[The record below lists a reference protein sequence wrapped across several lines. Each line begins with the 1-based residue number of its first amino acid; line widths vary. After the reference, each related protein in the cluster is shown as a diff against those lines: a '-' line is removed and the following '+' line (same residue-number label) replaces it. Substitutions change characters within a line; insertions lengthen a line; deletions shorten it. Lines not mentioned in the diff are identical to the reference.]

1 MLSMNNIR
9 NRTDRW
15 FDALNAV
22 LLAGVGLICLL
33 PFLHVLAKA
42 LSDQASVMGNRVT
55 FYPIGVHG
63 EAFRFVF
70 EHTRFFEAL
79 KVTALV
85 TAIGT
90 ALSMTITVLA
100 AYPLSKPEFKG
111 RKAILMLYVF
121 SMLFYGGIIPG
132 YLLMKGL
139 GLLDTLWAMIVP
151 LLVVPFNLFVCKT
164 FFEGIP
170 ESIEESAKIDGA
182 SNFRILLRI
191 VLPISLPVLATL
203 GIFYAVGYWNNYF
216 HPLIYVNSIDLKPL
230 QLFLYDTIANTEE
243 LLQEQPDSVRL
254 SMAPEGF
261 RAATVISSIVPILL
275 VYPFL
280 QRYFVTGMTL
290 GSVKG

>member
-1 MLSMNNIR
+1 MNNIR
-9 NRTDRW
+9 NRSDRW
-15 FDALNAV
+15 FDVVNNALIV
-22 LLAGVGLICLL
+22 VIGLICLL
-33 PFLHVLAKA
+33 PFLHVLAKS
-42 LSDQASVMGNRVT
+42 LSNQASVMGNKVT
-55 FYPIGVHG
+55 FYPIGMHL

-70 EHTRFFEAL
+70 AHTRFFEAL
-79 KVTALV
+79 QVTLFV
-85 TAIGT
+85 TVIGT
-90 ALSMTITVLA
+90 ALSLTITILA

-111 RKAILMLYVF
+111 RKPILLLYVF

-132 YLLMKGL
+132 YILMKGL
-139 GLLDTLWAMIVP
+139 GLLDTVWAMIVP

-170 ESIEESAKIDGA
+170 ESVEESAKIDGA
-182 SNFRILLRI
+182 TNLRILRSI
-191 VLPISLPVLATL
+191 VLPISLPVVATL

-216 HPLIYVNSIDLKPL
+216 HPLIYISSIDLKPL
-230 QLFLYDTIANTEE
+230 QLFLFETIANTEE

>member
-1 MLSMNNIR
+1 MKTIR
-9 NRTDRW
+9 SRSDRW
-15 FDALNAV
+15 FDAVNNV
-22 LLAGVGLICLL
+22 LIAAVGLICLL
-33 PFLHVLAKA
+33 PFLHVLAKS
-42 LSDQASVMGNRVT
+42 LSNQASVMGNKIT
-55 FYPIGVHG
+55 FYPIGMHV

-70 EHTRFFEAL
+70 AHTRFFEAL
-79 KVTALV
+79 QVTLLV
-85 TAIGT
+85 TVIGT
-90 ALSMTITVLA
+90 VLSLTITILA

-111 RKAILMLYVF
+111 RKPILLLYVF

-132 YLLMKGL
+132 YILMKAL
-139 GLLDTLWAMIVP
+139 GLLDTIWAMIVP

-182 SNFRILLRI
+182 TNFRILWSI
-191 VLPISLPVLATL
+191 VLPLSLPVIATL

-216 HPLIYVNSIDLKPL
+216 HPLIYISSVDLKPL
-230 QLFLYDTIANTEE
+230 QLFLYETIANTEE

>member
-1 MLSMNNIR
+1 MNSIR
-9 NRTDRW
+9 NRSDRW
-15 FDALNAV
+15 FDAVNNALIV
-22 LLAGVGLICLL
+22 VVGLICLL
-33 PFLHVLAKA
+33 PFLHVLAKSF
-42 LSDQASVMGNRVT
+42 SDQASVMGNKIT
-55 FYPIGVHG
+55 FYPIGMHP

-70 EHTRFFEAL
+70 AHTRFFEAL
-79 KVTALV
+79 QVTLLV
-85 TAIGT
+85 TIIGT
-90 ALSMTITVLA
+90 ALSLTITILA

-111 RKAILMLYVF
+111 RKPILLLYVF

-132 YLLMKGL
+132 YILMKEL
-139 GLLDTLWAMIVP
+139 GLLNTIWAMIVP

-182 SNFRILLRI
+182 TNLRILRSI
-191 VLPISLPVLATL
+191 VLPISLPVIATL

-216 HPLIYVNSIDLKPL
+216 HPLIYISSVDLKPL
-230 QLFLYDTIANTEE
+230 QLFLYETIANTEE
-243 LLQEQPDSVRL
+243 LLQEQPDTVRL

>member
-1 MLSMNNIR
+1 MNNIR
-9 NRTDRW
+9 NRSDRA
-15 FDALNAV
+15 FDTLNTALLVA
-22 LLAGVGLICLL
+22 VGLICLL
-33 PFLHVLAKA
+33 PFLHVLAKS

-55 FYPIGVHG
+55 FYPIGLHG
-63 EAFRFVF
+63 GAFRFVF
-70 EHTRFFEAL
+70 EHTRFLDAL

-111 RKAILMLYVF
+111 RKAILLLYVF

-132 YLLMKGL
+132 YMLMKEL
-139 GLLDTLWAMIVP
+139 GLLDTMWAMIVP

-191 VLPISLPVLATL
+191 VLPISLPVIATL
-203 GIFYAVGYWNNYF
+203 SIFYAVGYWNNYF

-230 QLFLYDTIANTEE
+230 QLFLFDTIANTEE

-261 RAATVISSIVPILL
+261 RAAAVISSIVPILL

>member
-1 MLSMNNIR
+1 MNSIR
-9 NRTDRW
+9 NRSDRW
-15 FDALNAV
+15 FDAVNNALIV
-22 LLAGVGLICLL
+22 VVGLICLL
-33 PFLHVLAKA
+33 PFLHVLAKSF
-42 LSDQASVMGNRVT
+42 SDQASVMGNKIT
-55 FYPIGVHG
+55 FFPIGMHL
-63 EAFRFVF
+63 EALRFVF
-70 EHTRFFEAL
+70 AHTRFFEAL
-79 KVTALV
+79 QVTLLV
-85 TAIGT
+85 TIIGT
-90 ALSMTITVLA
+90 ALSLTITILA

-111 RKAILMLYVF
+111 RKPILLLYVF

-132 YLLMKGL
+132 YILMKEL
-139 GLLDTLWAMIVP
+139 GLLNTIWAMIVP

-182 SNFRILLRI
+182 TNLRILRSI
-191 VLPISLPVLATL
+191 VLPISLPVIATL

-216 HPLIYVNSIDLKPL
+216 HPLIYISSVDLKPL
-230 QLFLYDTIANTEE
+230 QLFLYETIANTEE
-243 LLQEQPDSVRL
+243 LLQEQPDTVRL

>member
-1 MLSMNNIR
+1 MNSIR
-9 NRTDRW
+9 NRSDRW
-15 FDALNAV
+15 FDAVNNALIV
-22 LLAGVGLICLL
+22 VVGLICLL
-33 PFLHVLAKA
+33 PFLHVLAKSF
-42 LSDQASVMGNRVT
+42 SDQASVMGNKIT
-55 FYPIGVHG
+55 FYPIGMHL

-70 EHTRFFEAL
+70 AHTRFFEAL
-79 KVTALV
+79 QVTLLV
-85 TAIGT
+85 TIIGT
-90 ALSMTITVLA
+90 ALSLTITILA

-111 RKAILMLYVF
+111 RKPILLLYVF

-132 YLLMKGL
+132 YILMKEL
-139 GLLDTLWAMIVP
+139 GLLNTIWAMIVP

-182 SNFRILLRI
+182 TNLRILRSI
-191 VLPISLPVLATL
+191 VLPISLPVIATL

-216 HPLIYVNSIDLKPL
+216 HPLIYISSVDLKPL
-230 QLFLYDTIANTEE
+230 QLFLYETIANTEE
-243 LLQEQPDSVRL
+243 LLQEQPDTVRL

>member
-1 MLSMNNIR
+1 MNNIR
-9 NRTDRW
+9 NRSDRW
-15 FDALNAV
+15 FDVVNNALIV
-22 LLAGVGLICLL
+22 VIGLICLL
-33 PFLHVLAKA
+33 PFLHVLAKS
-42 LSDQASVMGNRVT
+42 LSNQASVMGNKVT
-55 FYPIGVHG
+55 FYPIGMHL

-70 EHTRFFEAL
+70 AHTRFFEAL
-79 KVTALV
+79 QVTLLV
-85 TAIGT
+85 TVIGT
-90 ALSMTITVLA
+90 ALSLTLTILA
-100 AYPLSKPEFKG
+100 AYPLSKPDFKG
-111 RKAILMLYVF
+111 RKPILLLYVF

-132 YLLMKGL
+132 YILMKGL
-139 GLLDTLWAMIVP
+139 GLLDTVWAMIVP

-170 ESIEESAKIDGA
+170 ESVEESAKIDGA
-182 SNFRILLRI
+182 TNFRILRSI
-191 VLPISLPVLATL
+191 VLPISLPVVATL

-216 HPLIYVNSIDLKPL
+216 HPLIYISSINLKPL
-230 QLFLYDTIANTEE
+230 QLFLFETIANTEE

>member
-1 MLSMNNIR
+1 MNSIR
-9 NRTDRW
+9 NRSDRW
-15 FDALNAV
+15 FDAVNNALIV
-22 LLAGVGLICLL
+22 VVGLICLL
-33 PFLHVLAKA
+33 PFLHVLAKSF
-42 LSDQASVMGNRVT
+42 SDQASVMGNKIT
-55 FYPIGVHG
+55 FFPIGMHL

-70 EHTRFFEAL
+70 AHTRFFEAL
-79 KVTALV
+79 QVTLLV
-85 TAIGT
+85 TIIGT
-90 ALSMTITVLA
+90 ALSLTITILA

-111 RKAILMLYVF
+111 RKPILLLYVF

-132 YLLMKGL
+132 YILMKEL
-139 GLLDTLWAMIVP
+139 GLLNTIWAMIVP

-182 SNFRILLRI
+182 TNLRILRSI
-191 VLPISLPVLATL
+191 VLPISLPVIVTL

-216 HPLIYVNSIDLKPL
+216 HPLIYISSVDLKPL
-230 QLFLYDTIANTEE
+230 QLFLYETIANTEE
-243 LLQEQPDSVRL
+243 LLQEQPDTVRL

>member
-1 MLSMNNIR
+1 MNNIR
-9 NRTDRW
+9 NRSDRW
-15 FDALNAV
+15 FDVVNNALIV
-22 LLAGVGLICLL
+22 VIGLICLL
-33 PFLHVLAKA
+33 PFLHVLAKS
-42 LSDQASVMGNRVT
+42 LSNQASVMGNKVT
-55 FYPIGVHG
+55 FYPIGMHL

-70 EHTRFFEAL
+70 AHTRFFEAL
-79 KVTALV
+79 QVTLLV
-85 TAIGT
+85 TIIGT
-90 ALSMTITVLA
+90 ALSLTLTILA
-100 AYPLSKPEFKG
+100 AYPLSKPDFKG
-111 RKAILMLYVF
+111 RKPILLLYVF

-132 YLLMKGL
+132 YILMKGL
-139 GLLDTLWAMIVP
+139 GLLDTVWAMIVP

-170 ESIEESAKIDGA
+170 ESVEESAKIDGA
-182 SNFRILLRI
+182 TNFRILRSI
-191 VLPISLPVLATL
+191 VLPISLPVVATL

-216 HPLIYVNSIDLKPL
+216 HPLIYISSIDLKPL
-230 QLFLYDTIANTEE
+230 QLFLFETIANTEE

>member
-1 MLSMNNIR
+1 MNNIR
-9 NRTDRW
+9 NRSDRW
-15 FDALNAV
+15 FDVVNNALIV
-22 LLAGVGLICLL
+22 VIGLICLL
-33 PFLHVLAKA
+33 PFLHVLAKS
-42 LSDQASVMGNRVT
+42 LSNQASVMGNKVT
-55 FYPIGVHG
+55 FYPIGMHL

-70 EHTRFFEAL
+70 AHTRFFEAL
-79 KVTALV
+79 QVTLLV
-85 TAIGT
+85 TVIGT
-90 ALSMTITVLA
+90 ALSLTITILA
-100 AYPLSKPEFKG
+100 AYPLSKPDFKG
-111 RKAILMLYVF
+111 RKPILLLYVF

-132 YLLMKGL
+132 YILMKGL
-139 GLLDTLWAMIVP
+139 GLLDTVWAMIVP

-170 ESIEESAKIDGA
+170 ESVEESAKIDGA
-182 SNFRILLRI
+182 TNFRILRSI
-191 VLPISLPVLATL
+191 VLPISLPVVATL

-216 HPLIYVNSIDLKPL
+216 HPLIYISSIDLKPL
-230 QLFLYDTIANTEE
+230 QLFLFETIANTEE

>member
-1 MLSMNNIR
+1 MNNIR
-9 NRTDRW
+9 NRSDRW
-15 FDALNAV
+15 FDVVNNALIV
-22 LLAGVGLICLL
+22 VIGLICLL
-33 PFLHVLAKA
+33 PFLHVLAK
-42 LSDQASVMGNRVT
+42 SFSNQASVMGNKVT
-55 FYPIGVHG
+55 FYPIGMHL

-70 EHTRFFEAL
+70 AHTRFFEAL
-79 KVTALV
+79 QVTLLV
-85 TAIGT
+85 TVIGT
-90 ALSMTITVLA
+90 ALSLTLTILA
-100 AYPLSKPEFKG
+100 AYPLSKPDFKG
-111 RKAILMLYVF
+111 RKPILLLYVF

-132 YLLMKGL
+132 YILMKGL
-139 GLLDTLWAMIVP
+139 GLLDTVWAMIVP
-151 LLVVPFNLFVCKT
+151 LLVIPFNLFVCKT

-170 ESIEESAKIDGA
+170 ESVEESAKIDGA
-182 SNFRILLRI
+182 TNFRILRSI
-191 VLPISLPVLATL
+191 VLPISLPVVATL

-216 HPLIYVNSIDLKPL
+216 HPLIYISSIDLKPL
-230 QLFLYDTIANTEE
+230 QLFLFETIANTEE

>member
-1 MLSMNNIR
+1 MNNIR
-9 NRTDRW
+9 NRSDRW
-15 FDALNAV
+15 FDVVNNALIV
-22 LLAGVGLICLL
+22 VIGLICLL
-33 PFLHVLAKA
+33 PFLHVMAKS
-42 LSDQASVMGNRVT
+42 LSNQASVMGNKVT
-55 FYPIGVHG
+55 FYPIGMHL

-70 EHTRFFEAL
+70 AHTRFFEAL
-79 KVTALV
+79 QVTLLV
-85 TAIGT
+85 TVIGT
-90 ALSMTITVLA
+90 ALSLTLTILA
-100 AYPLSKPEFKG
+100 AYPLSKPDFKG
-111 RKAILMLYVF
+111 RKPILLLYVF

-132 YLLMKGL
+132 YILMKGL
-139 GLLDTLWAMIVP
+139 GLLDTVWAMIVP

-170 ESIEESAKIDGA
+170 ESVEESAKIDGA
-182 SNFRILLRI
+182 TNFRILRSI
-191 VLPISLPVLATL
+191 VLPISLPVVATL

-216 HPLIYVNSIDLKPL
+216 HPLIYISSIDLKPL
-230 QLFLYDTIANTEE
+230 QLFLFETIANTEE

>member
-1 MLSMNNIR
+1 MNSIR
-9 NRTDRW
+9 NRADRW
-15 FDALNAV
+15 FDVVNNV
-22 LLAGVGLICLL
+22 LIVVVGLICLL
-33 PFLHVLAKA
+33 PFLHVLSKS
-42 LSDQASVMGNRVT
+42 LSDQASVMGNKIT
-55 FYPIGVHG
+55 FYPIGMHF

-70 EHTRFFEAL
+70 AHTRFFEAL
-79 KVTALV
+79 QVTLFV
-85 TAIGT
+85 TIIGT
-90 ALSMTITVLA
+90 ALSLTITILA

-111 RKAILMLYVF
+111 RKPILLLYVF

-132 YLLMKGL
+132 YILMKEL
-139 GLLDTLWAMIVP
+139 GLLNTIWAMIVP

-182 SNFRILLRI
+182 TNFRILRSI
-191 VLPISLPVLATL
+191 VLPISLPVIATL

-216 HPLIYVNSIDLKPL
+216 HPLIYISSVDLKPL
-230 QLFLYDTIANTEE
+230 QLFLYETIANTEE
-243 LLQEQPDSVRL
+243 LLQEQPDTVRL

-261 RAATVISSIVPILL
+261 RAATVISSIVPILV

>member
-1 MLSMNNIR
+1 MNNIR
-9 NRTDRW
+9 NRSDRW
-15 FDALNAV
+15 FDVVNNALIV
-22 LLAGVGLICLL
+22 VIGLICLL
-33 PFLHVLAKA
+33 PFLHVLAKS
-42 LSDQASVMGNRVT
+42 LSNQASVMGNKVT
-55 FYPIGVHG
+55 FYPIGMHL

-70 EHTRFFEAL
+70 AHTRFFEAL
-79 KVTALV
+79 QVTLLV
-85 TAIGT
+85 TVIGT
-90 ALSMTITVLA
+90 ALSLTITILA

-111 RKAILMLYVF
+111 RKPILLLYVF

-132 YLLMKGL
+132 YILMKGL
-139 GLLDTLWAMIVP
+139 GLLDTVWAMIVP

-170 ESIEESAKIDGA
+170 ESIEESAKMDGA
-182 SNFRILLRI
+182 TNFRILRSI
-191 VLPISLPVLATL
+191 VLPISLPVVATL

-216 HPLIYVNSIDLKPL
+216 HPLIYISSINLKPL
-230 QLFLYDTIANTEE
+230 QLFLFETIANTEE

>member
-1 MLSMNNIR
+1 MNSIR
-9 NRTDRW
+9 NRWDRW
-15 FDALNAV
+15 FDAVNNV
-22 LLAGVGLICLL
+22 MIVTIGLICLL
-33 PFLHVLAKA
+33 PFLHVLAKS
-42 LSDQASVMGNRVT
+42 LSDQASVMGNKIT
-55 FYPIGVHG
+55 FYPIGMHI

-70 EHTRFFEAL
+70 DHTRFFEAL
-79 KVTALV
+79 QVTLLV
-85 TAIGT
+85 TIIGT
-90 ALSMTITVLA
+90 ALSLTITILA

-111 RKAILMLYVF
+111 RKPILLLYVF

-132 YLLMKGL
+132 YILMKEL
-139 GLLDTLWAMIVP
+139 GLLNTMWAMIVP

-182 SNFRILLRI
+182 TNLRILRSI
-191 VLPISLPVLATL
+191 VLPISLPVIATL

-216 HPLIYVNSIDLKPL
+216 HPLIYISSVDLKPL
-230 QLFLYDTIANTEE
+230 QLFLYETIANTEE

>member
-1 MLSMNNIR
+1 MNSIR
-9 NRTDRW
+9 NRSDRW
-15 FDALNAV
+15 FDAVNNV
-22 LLAGVGLICLL
+22 LIVVVGLICLL
-33 PFLHVLAKA
+33 PFLHVLAKSF
-42 LSDQASVMGNRVT
+42 SDQASVMGNKIT
-55 FYPIGVHG
+55 FYPIGMHL

-70 EHTRFFEAL
+70 AHTRFFEAL
-79 KVTALV
+79 QVTLLV
-85 TAIGT
+85 TIIGT
-90 ALSMTITVLA
+90 ALSLTITILA

-111 RKAILMLYVF
+111 RKPILLLYVF

-132 YLLMKGL
+132 YILMKEL
-139 GLLDTLWAMIVP
+139 GLLNTIWAMIVP

-182 SNFRILLRI
+182 TNLRILRSI
-191 VLPISLPVLATL
+191 VLPISLPVIATL

-216 HPLIYVNSIDLKPL
+216 HPLIYISSVDLKPL
-230 QLFLYDTIANTEE
+230 QLFLYETIANTEE
-243 LLQEQPDSVRL
+243 LLQEQPDTVRL

>member
-1 MLSMNNIR
+1 MNNIR
-9 NRTDRW
+9 NRSDRW
-15 FDALNAV
+15 FDVVNNALIV
-22 LLAGVGLICLL
+22 VIGLICLL
-33 PFLHVLAKA
+33 PFLHVLAKS
-42 LSDQASVMGNRVT
+42 LSNQASVMGNKVT
-55 FYPIGVHG
+55 FYPIGMHL

-70 EHTRFFEAL
+70 AHTRFFEAL
-79 KVTALV
+79 QVTLLV
-85 TAIGT
+85 TVIGT
-90 ALSMTITVLA
+90 ALSLTITILA

-111 RKAILMLYVF
+111 RKPILLLYVF

-132 YLLMKGL
+132 YILMKGL
-139 GLLDTLWAMIVP
+139 GLLDTVWAMIVP

-170 ESIEESAKIDGA
+170 EGIEESAKIDGA
-182 SNFRILLRI
+182 TNFRILRSI
-191 VLPISLPVLATL
+191 VLPISLPVVATL

-216 HPLIYVNSIDLKPL
+216 HPLIYISSIDLKPL
-230 QLFLYDTIANTEE
+230 QLFLFETIANTEE

-261 RAATVISSIVPILL
+261 RAAMVISSIVPILL

>member
-1 MLSMNNIR
+1 MNSIR
-9 NRTDRW
+9 NRSDRW
-15 FDALNAV
+15 FDAVNNV
-22 LLAGVGLICLL
+22 LIVVVGLICLL
-33 PFLHVLAKA
+33 PFLHVLAKSF
-42 LSDQASVMGNRVT
+42 SDQASVMGNKIT
-55 FYPIGVHG
+55 FFPIGMHL

-70 EHTRFFEAL
+70 AHTRFFEAL
-79 KVTALV
+79 QVTLLV
-85 TAIGT
+85 TIIGT
-90 ALSMTITVLA
+90 ALSLTITILA

-111 RKAILMLYVF
+111 RKPILLLYVF

-132 YLLMKGL
+132 YILMKEL
-139 GLLDTLWAMIVP
+139 GLLNTIWAMIVP

-182 SNFRILLRI
+182 TNLRILRSI
-191 VLPISLPVLATL
+191 VLPISLPVIATL

-216 HPLIYVNSIDLKPL
+216 HPLIYISSVDLKPL
-230 QLFLYDTIANTEE
+230 QLFLYETIANTEE
-243 LLQEQPDSVRL
+243 LLQEQPDTVRL

>member
-1 MLSMNNIR
+1 MNNIR
-9 NRTDRW
+9 NRSDRW
-15 FDALNAV
+15 FDVVNNALIV
-22 LLAGVGLICLL
+22 VIGLICLL
-33 PFLHVLAKA
+33 PFLHVLAKS
-42 LSDQASVMGNRVT
+42 LSNQASVMGNKVT
-55 FYPIGVHG
+55 FYPIGMHL

-70 EHTRFFEAL
+70 AHTRFFEAL
-79 KVTALV
+79 QVTLLV
-85 TAIGT
+85 TVIGT
-90 ALSMTITVLA
+90 ALSLTLTILA
-100 AYPLSKPEFKG
+100 AYPLSKPDFKG
-111 RKAILMLYVF
+111 RKPILLLYVF

-132 YLLMKGL
+132 YILMKGL
-139 GLLDTLWAMIVP
+139 GLLDTVWAMIVP

-170 ESIEESAKIDGA
+170 ESVEESAKIDGA
-182 SNFRILLRI
+182 TNFRILRSI
-191 VLPISLPVLATL
+191 VLPISLPVVATL

-216 HPLIYVNSIDLKPL
+216 HPLIYISSIDLKPL
-230 QLFLYDTIANTEE
+230 QLFLFETIANTEE